1 MRTGVD
7 GSRMNAK
14 IPNQI
19 RWEVPVNK
27 MRGLPSFSER
37 CSRAE
42 LRQFAARNRRRGI
55 ALGSLLV
62 LLLFCG
68 SAWAQKDTGNIVGVV
83 RDSGGGV
90 VPGATVSVRD
100 VDRGTRFET
109 TTNETG
115 DYVAGPLKVG
125 RYTVTVEKANFKT
138 AVAGP
143 VQLDVQGRVEADVK
157 LEIGQ
162 ISQKVEVTVQN
173 PLLETE
179 TSTMGEVMDKTR
191 IETLPL
197 NGRNF
202 AQLAQLGVGV
212 VPSEPGSRVSGSF
225 GFSVDGARS
234 LQNNFLLDGIDN
246 NSNLGDVLNESSYV
260 IQPPIDAI
268 EEFKVQTNDYSAEFG
283 RGNGAILNA
292 VIKSGTNGY
301 HGDVFEYLRNDAF
314 DASPLFVVT
323 SQKPPYKQNQFGSTF
338 GGPIRK
344 DKTFFFVDYEGF
356 RLRQGIP
363 QTAFIPDQ
371 DMVNGNFSELLTNTP
386 AMAIDPNTGNS
397 TGAVALDC
405 NHNQTFVGEI
415 FNARQT
421 AVVPTTPANPSGLC
435 GVPVGVDGAGNPTNI
450 FPTGSTDTLAS
461 RLAALLPPPNSFSN
475 PAFNYLAVPV
485 RSETRNNFDVR
496 MDHTF
501 SNKDSIFGRFSYEN
515 QPSFIPPPFNNVLD
529 GGGFFDGNEDFSYRS
544 VALSETHVFDSTHV
558 NEFRFGY
565 NRINAHRYQVN
576 FNENVS
582 AQLDYPGVPFEP
594 GTFNGGLPALTFGD
608 GSAPELGSSGFLPSI
623 EKQNSYVFTDNFTWV
638 KGRHS
643 IKLGT
648 ELRFEQFTIFQ
659 PSASRGTADF
669 STGFTDNP
677 AAPGSGG
684 YGFASF
690 LLGIS
695 DGGSIVNLHNVD
707 YHRQIYAGFVQDDF
721 KKSERLTFNLGLRYE
736 LYTTVKAAD
745 NDQANFDFGCGCL
758 IVPKGQNAVLT
769 PTLASQISIERNGS
783 SGLVS
788 PDLHNFAP
796 RVGLA
801 YKINDKLVLRTSYG
815 IFYGGQENGPYS
827 NPSPGFNPPFFVT
840 QSFNLPCTT
849 NAANPAFPQFDCSI
863 PGFNSL
869 QQGFPANSLVD
880 PNTPLLFSVSPKI
893 TTPFM
898 QQWFLGFQYELPS
911 NIVAQIS
918 YVGSHGAD
926 LFGLF
931 NGNQAVPTADPTIP
945 TASRRPDPNID
956 AGIDTLRSNL
966 FSNYTALQVRLE
978 KRFSNGLQ
986 FEAAYTYSHA
996 LDDASSAS
1004 LGAQNQGDFRLQT
1017 APQLE
1022 YGNADF
1028 DVRHRFVF
1036 NFVYN
1041 LPFGKD
1047 QRFGSDLSGFRNQI
1061 VGNWQVTGIISAQT
1075 GNWFTPTDDLVNVSN
1090 SDCGGDVFNC
1100 ARPNVVGNPN
1110 GKPCMAG
1117 TIFNTCAFVANT
1129 VEGTFGDA
1137 GRNII
1142 RGPGLQNWDLSFIK
1156 QFPVREQMHFEFRA
1170 ELFNIWNHPNPT
1182 FTDVTTT
1189 DENFST
1195 ERGTS
1200 QFGFPTASLP
1210 PRLIQF
1216 ALKFYF

>member
-1 MRTGVD
+1 VTKMCGLHS
-7 GSRMNAK
+7 SR
-14 IPNQI
+14 IQQ
-19 RWEVPVNK
+19 
-27 MRGLPSFSER
+27 
-37 CSRAE
+37 SRAGVRITADE
-42 LRQFAARNRRRGI
+42 GCFGGLFPT
-55 ALGSLLV
+55 
-62 LLLFCG
+62 LLFLLFLFGG
-68 SAWAQKDTGNIVGVV
+68 SASAQKDTGNIVGVV
-83 RDSGGGV
+83 SDAGGGV
-90 VPGATVSVRD
+90 VPGAKVRVRD
-100 VDRGTRFET
+100 VDRGTAFET
-109 TTNETG
+109 ITNGNGE
-115 DYVAGPLKVG
+115 YVAGPLKVG

-143 VQLDVQGRVEADVK
+143 VQLDVQGRIEADVK

-301 HGDVFEYLRNDAF
+301 HGDVFEYLRNDDLDAF
-314 DASPLFVVT
+314 PVIIT
-323 SQKPPYKQNQFGSTF
+323 IPQKPAYKQNQFGGTF
-338 GGPIRK
+338 GGPIQK
-344 DKTFFFVDYEGF
+344 DKTFFFGDYEGF

-363 QTAFIPDQ
+363 QTTTVPDQ
-371 DMVNGNFSELLTNTP
+371 NMVTGNFSELLTNTP
-386 AMAIDPNTGNS
+386 AMAIDPNTGNP

-405 NHNQTFVGEI
+405 NHKQTFVGEI

-421 AVVPTTPANPSGLC
+421 LQVPVTLANPSGLC
-435 GVPVGVDGAGNPTNI
+435 GFPIGVDGSENPTNI
-450 FPTGSTDTLAS
+450 FPSASIDPLAA
-461 RLAALLPPPNSFSN
+461 RLAALIPPPTPNVNN
-475 PAFNYLAVPV
+475 PGFNYVAIPV
-485 RSETRNNFDVR
+485 RSETRNNFDLRV
-496 MDHTF
+496 DHTF
-501 SNKDSIFGRFSYEN
+501 SSKDSIFGRFSYED
-515 QPSFIPPPFNNVLD
+515 QPSFIPSPFQNVLD

-544 VALSETHVFDSTHV
+544 VALSETHILDSNHV

-565 NRINAHRYQVN
+565 NRINAHRYQNN
-576 FNENVS
+576 FNDNVS
-582 AQLDYPGVPFEP
+582 AQLDFPGVPFQP

-623 EKQNSYVFTDNFTWV
+623 EKQNSYVLTDNFTWI

-643 IKLGT
+643 LKFGAEI
-648 ELRFEQFTIFQ
+648 RYEQFTIFQ

-669 STGFTDNP
+669 SAGFTDNP
-677 AAPGSGG
+677 AAPESGG
-684 YGFASF
+684 FGFASF
-690 LLGIS
+690 LLGLS

-707 YHRQIYAGFVQDDF
+707 YRRQIYAGFVQDDF
-721 KKSERLTFNLGLRYE
+721 KKSSRLTFNLGLRYE
-736 LYTTVKAAD
+736 LYTTVKAAG
-745 NDQANFDFGCGCL
+745 NEQANFDFGCGCL

-769 PTLASQISIERNGS
+769 PTLASQLPIERNGS
-783 SGLVS
+783 PGLVS

-801 YKINDKLVLRTSYG
+801 YKINDKLVFRTSYG

-840 QSFNLPCTT
+840 QSFNQPCLQ
-849 NAANPAFPQFDCSI
+849 NSANPAPGQIDCSI

-931 NGNQAVPTADPTIP
+931 NGNEAVPTADPTIP
-945 TASRRPDPNID
+945 TAPRRPDPNID

-966 FSNYTALQVRLE
+966 FSNYTALQARLE

-996 LDDASSAS
+996 LDDASDAN
-1004 LGAQNQGDFRLQT
+1004 LGSQNQGDFRLQT

-1036 NFVYN
+1036 NFVYD

-1047 QRFGSDLSGFRNQI
+1047 QRFGSNLSGVRNQI

-1075 GNWFTPTDDLVNVSN
+1075 GNWFTPTDDLVNISN
-1090 SDCGGDVFNC
+1090 SDGGGAVFNS

-1110 GKPCMAG
+1110 GKPCLAG

-1156 QFPVREQMHFEFRA
+1156 EFPVREQMHFEFRA
-1170 ELFNIWNHPNPT
+1170 ELFNIWNHPNLT
-1182 FTDVTTT
+1182 FADVTTT
-1189 DENFST
+1189 NENFST
-1195 ERGTS
+1195 ERGAS

-1210 PRLIQF
+1210 PRLVQF

>member
-1 MRTGVD
+1 M
-7 GSRMNAK
+7 
-14 IPNQI
+14 P
-19 RWEVPVNK
+19 
-27 MRGLPSFSER
+27 
-37 CSRAE
+37 
-42 LRQFAARNRRRGI
+42 
-55 ALGSLLV
+55 
-62 LLLFCG
+62 LLFAG

-83 RDSGGGV
+83 TDTGGGV
-90 VPGATVSVRD
+90 VPGARVRVRD
-100 VDRGTRFET
+100 VDRGTEFET
-109 TTNETG
+109 TTNGNGE
-115 DYVAGPLKVG
+115 YVAGPLKVG
-125 RYTVTVEKANFKT
+125 RYTVTVEKPNFKT

-143 VQLDVQGRVEADVK
+143 VQLDVQGRIEADVK

-162 ISQKVEVTVQN
+162 ISQKVEVKVQN

-212 VPSEPGSRVSGSF
+212 VPSEPGSRVSGNY

-301 HGDVFEYLRNDAF
+301 HGDVFEYLRNDVL
-314 DASPLFVVT
+314 DASPFFVVT
-323 SQKPPYKQNQFGSTF
+323 SQKPPYKQNQFGATF

-363 QTAFIPDQ
+363 QTAFVPDQ

-386 AMAIDPNTGNS
+386 AIAIDPTTGNPNG
-397 TGAVALDC
+397 TVALDC
-405 NHNQTFVGEI
+405 NHNPTFVGEI
-415 FNARQT
+415 FNARRT
-421 AVVPTTPANPSGLC
+421 LPVPETPANPSGFC
-435 GVPVGVDGAGNPTNI
+435 GFPIGVDGAGHPTNI
-450 FPTGSTDTLAS
+450 FPAGSVDPLAA
-461 RLAALLPPPNSFSN
+461 RLAALIPTPNSFVN
-475 PAFNYLAVPV
+475 PAFNFLAVPV

-496 MDHTF
+496 VDHTF
-501 SNKDSIFGRFSYEN
+501 SNKDSMFGRFSYED

-594 GTFNGGLPALTFGD
+594 GTFNGGLPALTFSD

-623 EKQNSYVFTDNFTWV
+623 EKQNSYVFTDNFTWI

-643 IKLGT
+643 LKFGT
-648 ELRFEQFTIFQ
+648 EIRFEQFTIFQ

-707 YHRQIYAGFVQDDF
+707 YRRQIYAGFVQDDF
-721 KKSERLTFNLGLRYE
+721 KKSARLTFNLGLRYE
-736 LYTTVKAAD
+736 LYSTVKAAG
-745 NDQANFDFGCGCL
+745 NEQANFDFGCGCL
-758 IVPKGQNAVLT
+758 IVPKGQNAQLT
-769 PTLASQISIERNGS
+769 PTLASQITIDRNGS
-783 SGLVS
+783 PGLVS

-801 YKINDKLVLRTSYG
+801 YKISDKLVLRTSYG

-840 QSFNLPCTT
+840 QSFNMPCSG
-849 NAANPAFPQFDCSI
+849 NSANPSFPLTNCSI

-931 NGNQAVPTADPTIP
+931 NGNEAAPTADPTSP
-945 TASRRPDPNID
+945 TAPRRPDPNID

-966 FSNYTALQVRLE
+966 FSNYTALQARLE

-1004 LGAQNQGDFRLQT
+1004 LGAQNQGDFRLQNE
-1017 APQLE
+1017 PQLE

-1028 DVRHRFVF
+1028 DVRQRFVF
-1036 NFVYN
+1036 NFVYD
-1041 LPFGKD
+1041 LPFGKN
-1047 QRFGSDLSGFRNQI
+1047 QRFGSDLSGVRNQI
-1061 VGNWQVTGIISAQT
+1061 VGNWQITGIISAQT
-1075 GNWFTPTDDLVNVSN
+1075 GNWFTPTDDIMNTSN
-1090 SDCGGDVFNC
+1090 TDCGGEVFNC
-1100 ARPNVVGNPN
+1100 SRPNVIANPN
-1110 GKPCMAG
+1110 GKPCLPG
-1117 TIFNTCAFVANT
+1117 TIFNTCAFVSNT
-1129 VEGTFGDA
+1129 EEGTFGDA

-1142 RGPGLQNWDLSFIK
+1142 RGPGLHNWDLSFIK
-1156 QFPVREQMHFEFRA
+1156 QFPVHEQMHFEFRA
-1170 ELFNIWNHPNPT
+1170 ELFNIWNHPNKT

-1195 ERGTS
+1195 ELGAT

>member
-1 MRTGVD
+1 MNKFIRRFLLNRDRTEDFVAPT
-7 GSRMNAK
+7 AK
-14 IPNQI
+14 
-19 RWEVPVNK
+19 
-27 MRGLPSFSER
+27 RGTTGMLAVGF
-37 CSRAE
+37 
-42 LRQFAARNRRRGI
+42 LFALI
-55 ALGSLLV
+55 LC
-62 LLLFCG
+62 CG
-68 SAWAQKDTGNIVGVV
+68 SAWGQKDTGVIAGTV
-83 RDSGGGV
+83 RDASGAV
-90 VPGATVSVRD
+90 VAGAKVRVKD
-100 VDRGTRFET
+100 IDHGTEFDT
-109 TTNETG
+109 TTEANGE
-115 DYVAGPLKVG
+115 YVAGPLKVS
-125 RYTVTVEKANFKT
+125 RYTITVEKGNFKT
-138 AVAGP
+138 AIAGP
-143 VQLDVQGRVEADVK
+143 VQLDVQGRIEADVK
-157 LEIGQ
+157 LEIGEV
-162 ISQKVEVTVQN
+162 SQKVEVTVQN

-179 TSTMGEVMDKTR
+179 TSTMGQVMDKTR

-212 VPSEPGSRVSGSF
+212 VPSEPGSRVSGNF

-292 VIKSGTNGY
+292 VIKSGTNAF
-301 HGDVFEYLRNDAF
+301 HGDVFEYFRNDAL
-314 DASPLFVVT
+314 DASPFFIVT
-323 SQKPPYKQNQFGSTF
+323 QKPAYKQNQFGGTL
-338 GGPIRK
+338 GGPIQK

-356 RLRQGIP
+356 RLRQGVP
-363 QTAFIPDQ
+363 QTATVPDQ
-371 DMVNGNFSELLTNTP
+371 SMVNGDFSELLTNTP
-386 AMAIDPNTGNS
+386 AMAIDPNSGNP

-405 NHNQTFVGEI
+405 SGNQTFVGEI
-415 FNARQT
+415 FNARLT
-421 AVVPTTPANPSGLC
+421 RVVPTTLANPAGFC
-435 GVPVGVDGAGNPTNI
+435 GVPIGVDGSGNPTNI
-450 FPTGSTDTLAS
+450 FPTGSVDPLAA
-461 RLAALLPPPNSFSN
+461 RLAALIPPPNSSN
-475 PAFNYLAVPV
+475 PAFNYIAVPV

-496 MDHTF
+496 VDHTF
-501 SNKDSIFGRFSYEN
+501 SNKDSIFGRFSYES
-515 QPSFIPPPFNNVLD
+515 QPSFIPSPFQNVLD
-529 GGGFFDGNEDFSYRS
+529 GGGFFDGHEDFSYRS
-544 VALSETHVFDSTHV
+544 IALSETHVLDSTHV

-565 NRINAHRYQVN
+565 NRINARRYQIN
-576 FNENVS
+576 YNENVS
-582 AQLDYPGVPFEP
+582 ADLGYPGVPYEP
-594 GTFNGGLPALTFGD
+594 GTFNGGLPALTFSD

-643 IKLGT
+643 LKFGT
-648 ELRFEQFTIFQ
+648 EIRYEQFTIFQ

-707 YHRQIYAGFVQDDF
+707 YRRQIYAGFVQDDF
-721 KKSERLTFNLGLRYE
+721 KKSERLTLNLGLRYE
-736 LYTTVKAAD
+736 LYTTVKASG
-745 NDQANFDFGCGCL
+745 NQQANFDFGCGCL
-758 IVPKGQNAVLT
+758 IVPKGQNAQLT
-769 PTLASQISIERNGS
+769 PMLASQISIDRTGS
-783 SGLVS
+783 PGLVS

-801 YKINDKLVLRTSYG
+801 YKITDKLVLRSSYG

-840 QSFNLPCTT
+840 QSFNQPCLQ
-849 NAANPAFPQFDCSI
+849 NSANPNPGQVDCSI
-863 PGFNSL
+863 PMFNSL
-869 QQGFPANSLVD
+869 QQGFPANALVD
-880 PNTPLLFSVSPKI
+880 PNTPLLFSISPHI

-898 QQWFLGFQYELPS
+898 QQWFLGFQYELPA
-911 NIVAQIS
+911 NTLAEIS

-931 NGNQAVPTADPTIP
+931 NGNQAVPTADATIP
-945 TASRRPDPNID
+945 TAPRRPDPNID

-966 FSNYTALQVRLE
+966 FSNYTGLQLRLE
-978 KRFSNGLQ
+978 KRFSHGLQ

-996 LDDASSAS
+996 LDDASDAS
-1004 LGAQNQGDFRLQT
+1004 LGSQNQGDFRLQT
-1017 APQLE
+1017 APYLE

-1036 NFVYN
+1036 NFVYE
-1041 LPFGKD
+1041 LPFGQG
-1047 QRFGSDLSGFRNQI
+1047 QRFGSNMSGIANQI
-1061 VGNWQVTGIISAQT
+1061 VGNWRVTGIISAQT
-1075 GNWFTPTDDLVNVSN
+1075 GNWFTPTDDVVNISN
-1090 SDCGGDVFNC
+1090 SDCGGAVFNC
-1100 ARPNVVGNPN
+1100 ARPDVMGNPN
-1110 GKPCMAG
+1110 AAPCVPG
-1117 TIFNTCAFVANT
+1117 TLFNTCAFVANT
-1129 VEGTFGDA
+1129 VLGTFGDA

-1156 QFPVREQMHFEFRA
+1156 QFPIKDQMRFEFRA
-1170 ELFNIWNHPNPT
+1170 EFFNIWNHPNLQ
-1182 FTDVTTT
+1182 FADGTTT
-1189 DENFST
+1189 NENFST
-1195 ERGTS
+1195 ERGAS

-1210 PRLIQF
+1210 PRLVQF

>member
-1 MRTGVD
+1 
-7 GSRMNAK
+7 
-14 IPNQI
+14 
-19 RWEVPVNK
+19 
-27 MRGLPSFSER
+27 LP
-37 CSRAE
+37 
-42 LRQFAARNRRRGI
+42 
-55 ALGSLLV
+55 
-62 LLLFCG
+62 LLFAG

-83 RDSGGGV
+83 TDAGGGV
-90 VPGATVSVRD
+90 VPGAKVRVRD
-100 VDRGTRFET
+100 VDRGTEFET
-109 TTNETG
+109 TTNGNGE
-115 DYVAGPLKVG
+115 YVAGPLKVG

-143 VQLDVQGRVEADVK
+143 VQLDVQGRIEADVK

-162 ISQKVEVTVQN
+162 ISQKVEVKVQN

-212 VPSEPGSRVSGSF
+212 VPSEPGSRVSGSY

-301 HGDVFEYLRNDAF
+301 HGDVFEYLRNDVL
-314 DASPLFVVT
+314 DSSPFFIVT
-323 SQKPPYKQNQFGSTF
+323 PQKPPYKQNQFGATF
-338 GGPIRK
+338 GGPVQK

-363 QTAFIPDQ
+363 QTAFVPDQ
-371 DMVNGNFSELLTNTP
+371 DMVVGNFSELLTNTP
-386 AMAIDPNTGNS
+386 AMAIDPNTGNP
-397 TGAVALDC
+397 TGAIALDC
-405 NHNQTFVGEI
+405 NHHQTFVGEI

-421 AVVPTTPANPSGLC
+421 LPVPVTPANPSGMC
-435 GVPVGVDGAGNPTNI
+435 GFPIGVDGSGNPTNI
-450 FPTGSTDTLAS
+450 FPTGSVDPLAA
-461 RLAALLPPPNSFSN
+461 RLAALIPPPNSSIN
-475 PAFNYLAVPV
+475 PAFNYIAVPV

-501 SNKDSIFGRFSYEN
+501 SSKDSIFGRFSYEN
-515 QPSFIPPPFNNVLD
+515 QPSFIPPPFDNVLD

-544 VALSETHVFDSTHV
+544 VALSETHILDSTHV

-582 AQLDYPGVPFEP
+582 GQLDYPGVPFEP
-594 GTFNGGLPALTFGD
+594 GTFNGGLPALTFSD
-608 GSAPELGSSGFLPSI
+608 GSAPELGSSGYLPSI
-623 EKQNSYVFTDNFTWV
+623 EKQNSYVFTDNFTWI

-643 IKLGT
+643 LKFGT
-648 ELRFEQFTIFQ
+648 EIRFEQFTIFQ

-677 AAPGSGG
+677 AAPGTGG

-736 LYTTVKAAD
+736 LYSTVKASG
-745 NDQANFDFGCGCL
+745 NEQANFDFGCGCL

-769 PTLASQISIERNGS
+769 PTLATQISIDRNGS
-783 SGLVS
+783 PGLVS

-801 YKINDKLVLRTSYG
+801 YKINNKLVLRTSYG

-840 QSFNLPCTT
+840 QSFNMPCLG
-849 NAANPAFPQFDCSI
+849 NSANPSFPLTNCSI

-880 PNTPLLFSVSPKI
+880 PNTPLLFSISPKI

-911 NIVAQIS
+911 NIVAQVS

-931 NGNQAVPTADPTIP
+931 NGNQAVPTPDPNSP
-945 TASRRPDPNID
+945 TAGRRPDPNID

-966 FSNYTALQVRLE
+966 FSNYTGLQLRLE
-978 KRFSNGLQ
+978 KRFSKGLQ

-1036 NFVYN
+1036 NFVYD

-1047 QRFGSDLSGFRNQI
+1047 QRFGSNLSGFRNQL

-1075 GNWFTPTDDLVNVSN
+1075 GNWFTPTDDLVNISN
-1090 SDCGGDVFNC
+1090 SDCGGEVFNC

-1110 GKPCMAG
+1110 GTPCLPG
-1117 TIFNTCAFVANT
+1117 TIFNTCAFVPNT
-1129 VEGTFGDA
+1129 TEGTFGDA

-1156 QFPVREQMHFEFRA
+1156 QFPVREQMRFEFRA
-1170 ELFNIWNHPNPT
+1170 ELFNIWNHPNLT

>member
-1 MRTGVD
+1 
-7 GSRMNAK
+7 
-14 IPNQI
+14 
-19 RWEVPVNK
+19 VNK
-27 MRGLPSFSER
+27 FVRLILSGRASAKRLLEHPGGRTSTGLR
-37 CSRAE
+37 VVVLILA
-42 LRQFAARNRRRGI
+42 I
-55 ALGSLLV
+55 ALSCL
-62 LLLFCG
+62 
-68 SAWAQKDTGNIVGVV
+68 SSWAQKDTGVIAGTVK
-83 RDSGGGV
+83 DASGGV
-90 VPGATVSVRD
+90 VAGAKVRVID
-100 VDRGTRFET
+100 VDRGTEFDT
-109 TTNETG
+109 TTDGNGE
-115 DYVAGPLKVG
+115 YVAGPLKVG
-125 RYTVTVEKANFKT
+125 RYTITVEKTNFKSSI
-138 AVAGP
+138 AGP
-143 VQLDVQGRVEADVK
+143 VQLDVQDRIEANVK

-202 AQLAQLGVGV
+202 AQLAQLGAGV
-212 VPSEPGSRVSGSF
+212 VPSEPGSRVSGNF

-292 VIKSGTNGY
+292 VIKSGTNAF
-301 HGDVFEYLRNDAF
+301 HGDVFEYFRNDAL
-314 DASPLFVVT
+314 DASPFFIIT
-323 SQKPPYKQNQFGSTF
+323 QKPAYKQNQFGGTF
-338 GGPIRK
+338 GGPIKK
-344 DKTFFFVDYEGF
+344 DKTFFFADYEGF

-363 QTAFIPDQ
+363 QTATIPDQ
-371 DMVNGNFSELLTNTP
+371 SMVNGDFSELLTNTP
-386 AMAIDPNTGNS
+386 AMAIDPNTGNP

-405 NHNQTFVGEI
+405 SGNQTFVGEI

-421 AVVPTTPANPSGLC
+421 QVVPVTPANPAGLC
-435 GVPVGVDGAGNPTNI
+435 GVPIGVSGGVPTNV
-450 FPTGSTDTLAS
+450 FPTGTTDPLAS
-461 RLAALLPPPNSFSN
+461 RLAALIPAPNSTN
-475 PAFNYLAVPV
+475 PAFNYIAVPV
-485 RSETRNNFDVR
+485 RSETRNNVDVR
-496 MDHTF
+496 LDNTI
-501 SNKDSIFGRFSYEN
+501 SNKDSLFGRFSYEN
-515 QPSFIPPPFNNVLD
+515 QPSFIPSPFQNVLD

-565 NRINAHRYQVN
+565 NRINAHRYQNN
-576 FNENVS
+576 FDQNVS
-582 AQLDYPGVPFEP
+582 ANLDYPGVPFQP
-594 GTFNGGLPALTFGD
+594 GTFNGGLPALTFDD
-608 GSAPELGSSGFLPSI
+608 GSAPELGSSTFLPSI
-623 EKQNSYVFTDNFTWV
+623 EKQNSYVFTDNFTFV

-643 IKLGT
+643 IKIGT

-659 PSASRGTADF
+659 PAASRGTADF
-669 STGFTDNP
+669 SAGFTDNP
-677 AAPGSGG
+677 AAPGTGG

-707 YHRQIYAGFVQDDF
+707 YHREIYAGFIQDDF
-721 KKSERLTFNLGLRYE
+721 KASSRLTLNLGLRYE
-736 LYTTVKAAD
+736 FYSTVKAAG
-745 NDQANFDFGCGCL
+745 NEQANFDFTCGCL
-758 IVPKGQNAVLT
+758 IVPSGQTAQLT
-769 PTLASQISIERNGS
+769 PTLATQISIERNGS
-783 SGLVS
+783 TGLVS
-788 PDLHNFAP
+788 PDYHNFAP

-840 QSFNLPCTT
+840 QSFNQPCLT
-849 NAANPAFPQFDCSI
+849 NSANPNPGQIDCSI
-863 PGFNSL
+863 PGFNSV

-880 PNTPLLFSVSPKI
+880 PNTPLLFSVDPKI

-898 QQWFLGFQYELPS
+898 QQWFLGFQYALPS
-911 NIVAQIS
+911 NTVAQIS

-931 NGNQAVPTADPTIP
+931 NGNEAVPTADQNSP
-945 TASRRPDPNID
+945 TAGRRPDPNID

-966 FSNYTALQVRLE
+966 FSNYNGLQLRLE

-996 LDDASSAS
+996 LDDASDAS
-1004 LGAQNQGDFRLQT
+1004 LGSQNQGDFRLQT
-1017 APQLE
+1017 EPYLE

-1028 DVRHRFVF
+1028 DVRHRFVV
-1036 NFVYN
+1036 NFVYD
-1041 LPFGKD
+1041 LPFGNG
-1047 QRFGSDLSGFRNQI
+1047 QHFGSNLTGIANQI
-1061 VGNWQVTGIISAQT
+1061 VGNWQVTGIVSAQT
-1075 GNWFTPTDDLVNVSN
+1075 GNWFTATDDLVNISN
-1090 SDCGGDVFNC
+1090 SDCGGGVFNC

-1110 GKPCMAG
+1110 AAPCVPG
-1117 TIFNTCAFVANT
+1117 TLFNTCAFVPNG
-1129 VEGTFGDA
+1129 VLGTFGDA

-1156 QFPVREQMHFEFRA
+1156 QFPVKEQMHFEFRA
-1170 ELFNIWNHPNPT
+1170 EFFNIWNHPNPQ
-1182 FTDVTTT
+1182 FADPTTT
-1189 DENFST
+1189 NENFST

-1200 QFGFPTASLP
+1200 QFGFATASLA
-1210 PRLIQF
+1210 PRLVQF

>member
-1 MRTGVD
+1 L
-7 GSRMNAK
+7 A
-14 IPNQI
+14 
-19 RWEVPVNK
+19 
-27 MRGLPSFSER
+27 
-37 CSRAE
+37 
-42 LRQFAARNRRRGI
+42 
-55 ALGSLLV
+55 V
-62 LLLFCG
+62 LLPCALFSG
-68 SAWAQKDTGNIVGVV
+68 ASVRAQKDTGAIAGTVKDASGAVV
-83 RDSGGGV
+83 A
-90 VPGATVSVRD
+90 GAKVTVTD
-100 VDRGTRFET
+100 VDRGTEFNT
-109 TTNETG
+109 TTESNGE
-115 DYVAGPLKVG
+115 YVASPLKVG
-125 RYTVTVEKANFKT
+125 RYTITVEKANFKT
-138 AVAGP
+138 AIAGP
-143 VQLDVQGRVEADVK
+143 VQLDVQDRIEANVK

-162 ISQKVEVTVQN
+162 ISQRVEVTVQN

-292 VIKSGTNGY
+292 VIKSGTNNFY
-301 HGDVFEYLRNDAF
+301 GDVFEYFRNDAL
-314 DASPLFVVT
+314 DASPFFIIT
-323 SQKPPYKQNQFGSTF
+323 SQKPEYKQNQFGATL
-338 GGPIRK
+338 GGPIQK

-363 QTAFIPDQ
+363 QTTTIPDPS
-371 DMVNGNFSELLTNTP
+371 MVGGNFSEILQPGVTAPQVDMNGNTL
-386 AMAIDPNTGNS
+386 PNTV
-397 TGAVALDC
+397 AVDC
-405 NHNQTFVGEI
+405 SGHPTYLGEI

-421 AVVPTTPANPSGLC
+421 QVSNRNPNGFC
-435 GVPVGVDGAGNPTNI
+435 GVPIGVDATGNPTNI
-450 FPTGSTDTLAS
+450 FPTGSIDPLAA
-461 RLAALLPPPNSFSN
+461 RLAALIPPPNSSN
-475 PAFNYLAVPV
+475 PAFNYFAVPV
-485 RSETRNNFDVR
+485 RTETRNNFDVR
-496 MDHTF
+496 VDHTF
-501 SNKDSIFGRFSYEN
+501 SSKDSIFGRFSYEN
-515 QPSFIPPPFNNVLD
+515 QPSFIPPPFQNELD
-529 GGGFFDGNEDFSYRS
+529 GGGFFDGVEDFSYRS
-544 VALSETHVFDSTHV
+544 VALSETHVLDSTHV

-576 FNENVS
+576 YNNNVS
-582 AQLDYPGVPFEP
+582 GDLGYPGVPYEP
-594 GTFNGGLPALTFGD
+594 GTFNGGLPALTFSD

-623 EKQNSYVFTDNFTWV
+623 EKQNSYVITDNFTWV

-643 IKLGT
+643 LKFGT

-659 PSASRGTADF
+659 PAASRGTADF
-669 STGFTDNP
+669 SAGFTDNP
-677 AAPGSGG
+677 ASPGTGG
-684 YGFASF
+684 DGFASF

-721 KKSERLTFNLGLRYE
+721 KQSSRLTFNLGLRYE
-736 LYTTVKAAD
+736 LYTTVKAGD
-745 NDQANFDFGCGCL
+745 NEQANFDFGCGCL

-769 PTLASQISIERNGS
+769 PMLASQITVQRTGS
-783 SGLVS
+783 PGLVS

-796 RVGLA
+796 RLGLA
-801 YKINDKLVLRTSYG
+801 YKINDKLVLRSSYG

-840 QSFNLPCTT
+840 QSFNMPCSI
-849 NAANPAFPQFDCSI
+849 NSANPNPGQVDCSI

-869 QQGFPANSLVD
+869 QQGFPANSLID
-880 PNTPLLFSVSPKI
+880 PNTPLLFSISPKI

-898 QQWFLGFQYELPS
+898 QQWFVGFQYELPA
-911 NIVAQIS
+911 NTVAEIS
-918 YVGSHGAD
+918 YVGSHGAN

-945 TASRRPDPNID
+945 LAPRRPDPNID

-966 FSNYTALQVRLE
+966 FSNYNGLQLRLE

-986 FEAAYTYSHA
+986 FEVAYTYSHS

-1017 APQLE
+1017 EPYLE
-1022 YGNADF
+1022 YGNSDF
-1028 DVRHRFVF
+1028 DVRHRFVV

-1041 LPFGKD
+1041 LPFGNG
-1047 QRFGSDLSGFRNQI
+1047 QRFGSNLSGFRNQL
-1061 VGNWQVTGIISAQT
+1061 VGNWQMTGIVSAQT

-1090 SDCGGDVFNC
+1090 SDCGGEVFNC

-1110 GKPCMAG
+1110 GGPCVPG
-1117 TIFNTCAFVANT
+1117 TLFNTCAFVANT
-1129 VEGTFGDA
+1129 VFGTFGDA

-1156 QFPVREQMHFEFRA
+1156 QFPIREQMRFEFRA
-1170 ELFNIWNHPNPT
+1170 ELFNIWNHPNLT
-1182 FTDVTTT
+1182 FADITTT
-1189 DENFST
+1189 NENFST
-1195 ERGTS
+1195 ERGAS
-1200 QFGFPTASLP
+1200 QFGFPTASLA
-1210 PRLIQF
+1210 PRLVQF

>member
-1 MRTGVD
+1 VTKMCGLRSCSRQQSRTGTLRSASK
-7 GSRMNAK
+7 GRF
-14 IPNQI
+14 
-19 RWEVPVNK
+19 
-27 MRGLPSFSER
+27 RGFLT
-37 CSRAE
+37 A
-42 LRQFAARNRRRGI
+42 
-55 ALGSLLV
+55 
-62 LLLFCG
+62 LLLLPLLFAG

-83 RDSGGGV
+83 TDTGGGV
-90 VPGATVSVRD
+90 VPGARVRVRD
-100 VDRGTRFET
+100 VDRGTEFET
-109 TTNETG
+109 TTNGNGE
-115 DYVAGPLKVG
+115 YVAGPLKVG
-125 RYTVTVEKANFKT
+125 RYTVTVEKPNFKT

-143 VQLDVQGRVEADVK
+143 VQLDVQGRIEADVK

-162 ISQKVEVTVQN
+162 ISQKVEVKVQN

-212 VPSEPGSRVSGSF
+212 VPSEPGSRVSGNY

-301 HGDVFEYLRNDAF
+301 HGDVFEYLRNDVL
-314 DASPLFVVT
+314 DASPFFVVT
-323 SQKPPYKQNQFGSTF
+323 SQKPPYKQNQFGATF

-363 QTAFIPDQ
+363 QTAFVPDQ

-386 AMAIDPNTGNS
+386 AIAIDPTTGNPNG
-397 TGAVALDC
+397 TVALDC
-405 NHNQTFVGEI
+405 NHNPTFVGEI
-415 FNARQT
+415 FNARRT
-421 AVVPTTPANPSGLC
+421 LPVPETPANPSGFC
-435 GVPVGVDGAGNPTNI
+435 GFPIGVDGAGHPTNI
-450 FPTGSTDTLAS
+450 FPAGSVDPLAA
-461 RLAALLPPPNSFSN
+461 RLAALIPTPNSFVN
-475 PAFNYLAVPV
+475 PAFNFLAVPV

-496 MDHTF
+496 VDHTF
-501 SNKDSIFGRFSYEN
+501 SNKDSMFGRFSYED

-594 GTFNGGLPALTFGD
+594 GTFNGGLPALTFSD

-623 EKQNSYVFTDNFTWV
+623 EKQNSYVFTDNFTWI

-643 IKLGT
+643 LKFGT
-648 ELRFEQFTIFQ
+648 EIRFEQFTIFQ

-707 YHRQIYAGFVQDDF
+707 YRRQIYAGFVQDDF
-721 KKSERLTFNLGLRYE
+721 KKSARLTFNLGLRYE
-736 LYTTVKAAD
+736 LYSTVKAAG
-745 NDQANFDFGCGCL
+745 NEQANFDFGCGCL
-758 IVPKGQNAVLT
+758 IVPKGQNAQLT
-769 PTLASQISIERNGS
+769 PTLASQITIDRNGS
-783 SGLVS
+783 PGLVS

-801 YKINDKLVLRTSYG
+801 YKISDKLVLRTSYG

-840 QSFNLPCTT
+840 QSFNMPCSG
-849 NAANPAFPQFDCSI
+849 NSANPSFPLTNCSI

-931 NGNQAVPTADPTIP
+931 NGNEAAPTADPTSP
-945 TASRRPDPNID
+945 TAPRRPDPNID

-966 FSNYTALQVRLE
+966 FSNYTALQARLE

-1004 LGAQNQGDFRLQT
+1004 LGAQNQGDFRLQNE
-1017 APQLE
+1017 PQLE

-1028 DVRHRFVF
+1028 DVRQRFVF
-1036 NFVYN
+1036 NFVYD
-1041 LPFGKD
+1041 LPFGKN
-1047 QRFGSDLSGFRNQI
+1047 QRFGSDLSGVRNQI
-1061 VGNWQVTGIISAQT
+1061 VGNWQITGIISAQT
-1075 GNWFTPTDDLVNVSN
+1075 GNWFTPTDDIMNTSN
-1090 SDCGGDVFNC
+1090 TDCGGEVFNC
-1100 ARPNVVGNPN
+1100 SRPNVIANPN
-1110 GKPCMAG
+1110 GKPCLPG
-1117 TIFNTCAFVANT
+1117 TIFNTCAFVSNT
-1129 VEGTFGDA
+1129 EEGTFGDA

-1142 RGPGLQNWDLSFIK
+1142 RGPGLHNWDLSFIK
-1156 QFPVREQMHFEFRA
+1156 QFPVHEQMHFEFRA
-1170 ELFNIWNHPNPT
+1170 ELFNIWNHPNKT

-1195 ERGTS
+1195 ELGAT

>member
-1 MRTGVD
+1 MTKV
-7 GSRMNAK
+7 
-14 IPNQI
+14 
-19 RWEVPVNK
+19 
-27 MRGLPSFSER
+27 RGLRS
-37 CSRAE
+37 CSRQQSRKGA
-42 LRQFAARNRRRGI
+42 LRSASKGRFRGFLAA
-55 ALGSLLV
+55 LLLL
-62 LLLFCG
+62 LLLFAG
-68 SAWAQKDTGNIVGVV
+68 SARAQKDTGNIVGVV
-83 RDSGGGV
+83 TDTGGGV
-90 VPGATVSVRD
+90 VPGAKVRVRD
-100 VDRGTRFET
+100 VDRGTEFET
-109 TTNETG
+109 TTSGNGE
-115 DYVAGPLKVG
+115 YVAGPLKVG

-143 VQLDVQGRVEADVK
+143 VQLDVQGRIEADVK

-162 ISQKVEVTVQN
+162 ISQKVEVKVQN

-191 IETLPL
+191 IEALPL

-212 VPSEPGSRVSGSF
+212 VPSEPGSRVSGTY

-301 HGDVFEYLRNDAF
+301 HGDVFEYLRNDVL
-314 DASPLFVVT
+314 DASPFFVVT
-323 SQKPPYKQNQFGSTF
+323 TQKPPYKQNQFGGTL

-344 DKTFFFVDYEGF
+344 DKTFFFGDYEGF

-371 DMVNGNFSELLTNTP
+371 DMVNGNFSELLTTTP
-386 AMAIDPNTGNS
+386 AIAIDPATGNPNG
-397 TGAVALDC
+397 TVALDC
-405 NHNQTFVGEI
+405 NHNPTFVGEI

-421 AVVPTTPANPSGLC
+421 LPVPVTLANPSGFC
-435 GVPVGVDGAGNPTNI
+435 GVPIGTDGAGHPTNI
-450 FPTGSTDTLAS
+450 FPAGSVDPLAA
-461 RLAALLPPPNSFSN
+461 RLAALLPAPNSFVN
-475 PAFNYLAVPV
+475 PAFNFLAVPV

-496 MDHTF
+496 VDHTF
-501 SNKDSIFGRFSYEN
+501 SNKDSIFGRFSYED

-594 GTFNGGLPALTFGD
+594 GTFNGGLPALTFSD

-623 EKQNSYVFTDNFTWV
+623 EKQNSYVFTDNFTWI

-643 IKLGT
+643 LKFGT
-648 ELRFEQFTIFQ
+648 EIRFEQFTIFQ

-684 YGFASF
+684 DGFASF

-707 YHRQIYAGFVQDDF
+707 YRRQIYAGFVQDDF
-721 KKSERLTFNLGLRYE
+721 KKSDRLTFNLGLRYE
-736 LYTTVKAAD
+736 LYSTVKAAG
-745 NDQANFDFGCGCL
+745 NEQANFDFGCGCL
-758 IVPKGQNAVLT
+758 IVPKGQNAQLT
-769 PTLASQISIERNGS
+769 PTLASQITIDRNGS
-783 SGLVS
+783 PGLVS

-796 RVGLA
+796 RVGFA
-801 YKINDKLVLRTSYG
+801 YKVKNNLVMRGSYG

-840 QSFNLPCTT
+840 QSFNQPCTF
-849 NAANPAFPQFDCSI
+849 NSANPAFPQFDCSI
-863 PGFNSL
+863 PNFNSL

-880 PNTPLLFSVSPKI
+880 PNTPLLFSISPKI

-931 NGNQAVPTADPTIP
+931 NGNEAAPTTDPTSPTAP
-945 TASRRPDPNID
+945 RRPDPNID

-966 FSNYTALQVRLE
+966 FSNYTALQLKLE

-1004 LGAQNQGDFRLQT
+1004 LGAQNQGDFRLQNE
-1017 APQLE
+1017 PQLE

-1036 NFVYN
+1036 NFVYD
-1041 LPFGKD
+1041 LPFGKN
-1047 QRFGSDLSGFRNQI
+1047 QRFGSDLSGVRNQI
-1061 VGNWQVTGIISAQT
+1061 VGNWQITGIVSAQT
-1075 GNWFTPTDDLVNVSN
+1075 GNWFTPTDDTMNTSN
-1090 SDCGGDVFNC
+1090 TDCGGEVFNC
-1100 ARPNVVGNPN
+1100 SRPNVIANPN
-1110 GKPCMAG
+1110 GKPCLAG
-1117 TIFNTCAFVANT
+1117 TIFNTCAFVSNT
-1129 VEGTFGDA
+1129 QEGTFGDA

-1142 RGPGLQNWDLSFIK
+1142 LGPGLHNWDLSFIK

-1170 ELFNIWNHPNPT
+1170 EFFNIWNHPNKT

-1195 ERGTS
+1195 ELGAT

>member
-1 MRTGVD
+1 VIKACGLRHYKCRPEPETPRSTGS
-7 GSRMNAK
+7 G
-14 IPNQI
+14 
-19 RWEVPVNK
+19 
-27 MRGLPSFSER
+27 R
-37 CSRAE
+37 CRC
-42 LRQFAARNRRRGI
+42 LII
-55 ALGSLLV
+55 ASLLFLV
-62 LLLFCG
+62 LTG
-68 SAWAQKDTGNIVGVV
+68 GNVWAQKDTGNIVGVV

-90 VPGATVSVRD
+90 VPGAKVVVRD
-100 VDRGTRFET
+100 ADRGTSFET
-109 TTNETG
+109 ITNGSGE
-115 DYVAGPLKVG
+115 YVAGPLKVG

-143 VQLDVQGRVEADVK
+143 VQLDVQGRIEADVK

-301 HGDVFEYLRNDAF
+301 HGDVFDYLRNDVL
-314 DASPLFVVT
+314 DASPFFVVT
-323 SQKPPYKQNQFGSTF
+323 SQKPPYKQNQFGATF

-356 RLRQGIP
+356 RLRQGLP

-386 AMAIDPNTGNS
+386 AMAIDPTTGNPN
-397 TGAVALDC
+397 GAVALDC
-405 NHNQTFVGEI
+405 NHNPTFVGEI

-421 AVVPTTPANPSGLC
+421 LPVPVTLANPSGFC
-435 GVPVGVDGAGNPTNI
+435 GVPIGVDGAGNPTNI
-450 FPTGSTDTLAS
+450 FPTGSVDPLAA
-461 RLAALLPPPNSFSN
+461 RLAALIPTPNSFVN
-475 PAFNYLAVPV
+475 PAFNFLAVPV

-496 MDHTF
+496 VDHTF
-501 SNKDSIFGRFSYEN
+501 SNKDSMFGRFSYEN

-594 GTFNGGLPALTFGD
+594 GTFNGGLPALTFSD

-623 EKQNSYVFTDNFTWV
+623 EKQNSYVFTDNFTWI

-643 IKLGT
+643 LKFGT
-648 ELRFEQFTIFQ
+648 EIRFEQFTIFQ

-684 YGFASF
+684 NGFASF

-707 YHRQIYAGFVQDDF
+707 YRRQIYAGFVQDDF

-736 LYTTVKAAD
+736 LYTTVKAG
-745 NDQANFDFGCGCL
+745 NNEQANFDFGCGCL
-758 IVPKGQNAVLT
+758 IVPKGQNAILT
-769 PTLASQISIERNGS
+769 PTLASQITIDRNGS
-783 SGLVS
+783 PGLVS

-796 RVGLA
+796 RVGFA
-801 YKINDKLVLRTSYG
+801 YKLKDNLVMRGSYG

-840 QSFNLPCTT
+840 QSFNMPCTT
-849 NAANPAFPQFDCSI
+849 NSANPAFPQFDCSI

-880 PNTPLLFSVSPKI
+880 PNTPLLFSISPKI

-945 TASRRPDPNID
+945 TAGRRPDPNID

-966 FSNYTALQVRLE
+966 FSNYNALQLKLE

-1028 DVRHRFVF
+1028 DVRHRFVL
-1036 NFVYN
+1036 NFVYD
-1041 LPFGKD
+1041 LPFGKN
-1047 QRFGSDLSGFRNQI
+1047 QRFGSNLSGVRNQI
-1061 VGNWQVTGIISAQT
+1061 VGNWQITGIISAQT
-1075 GNWFTPTDDLVNVSN
+1075 GNWFTPTDDVVNISN
-1090 SDCGGDVFNC
+1090 SDCGGEVFNC
-1100 ARPNVVGNPN
+1100 ARPDVIGNPN
-1110 GKPCMAG
+1110 GKPCMPG
-1117 TIFNTCAFVANT
+1117 TIFNTCAFVSNT
-1129 VEGTFGDA
+1129 VEGAFGDA

-1142 RGPGLQNWDLSFIK
+1142 RGPGLHNWDLSFIK
-1156 QFPVREQMHFEFRA
+1156 QFPVHEQMHFEFRA
-1170 ELFNIWNHPNPT
+1170 ELFNIWNHPNKT

-1195 ERGTS
+1195 ELGAT
-1200 QFGFPTASLP
+1200 QFGFPTASMP
-1210 PRLIQF
+1210 PRLVQF